1 MGQKEHQYGHLY
13 SAVWHYANSFTPAES
28 PQTCSE
34 LLTTVV
40 CLWRQNES
48 QACVQCT
55 RYCLRNENKC
65 PTRLYFELLVSHLI
79 LPYIFTQ
86 TKIVT
91 NNSLTKERAPH
102 NKAHWERDCE
112 EAFHQIFLQRG
123 TYLTKNHVL
132 IYFQLLCSST
142 KYQWVFFTWEYRWFC
157 TFWNYLTG
165 NSLLDSILVDI
176 INCRFIDYV

>member
-13 SAVWHYANSFTPAES
+13 SAVWHYANSFTPTES

-65 PTRLYFELLVSHLI
+65 CPTRLYFELLVSHLI

-91 NNSLTKERAPH
+91 NNSLTKEKAPH
-102 NKAHWERDCE
+102 NEAHWERDCE
-112 EAFHQIFLQRG
+112 EALHQIFLQRG
-123 TYLTKNHVL
+123 TYLIKIVCYYIFNYSVVL
-132 IYFQLLCSST
+132 QSINEFSLHGNIDDFALFEILL
-142 KYQWVFFTWEYRWFC
+142 
-157 TFWNYLTG
+157 
-165 NSLLDSILVDI
+165 LVTV
-176 INCRFIDYV
+176 Y

>member
-13 SAVWHYANSFTPAES
+13 SAVWHYANSFTPTES

-65 PTRLYFELLVSHLI
+65 CPTRLYFELLVSHLI

-91 NNSLTKERAPH
+91 NNSLTKERAQH
-102 NKAHWERDCE
+102 NEAHWERDCE

-123 TYLTKNHVL
+123 TYLTKIVCYYIFNYSVVL
-132 IYFQLLCSST
+132 QSINEFSLHGNNDDFALFEILL
-142 KYQWVFFTWEYRWFC
+142 
-157 TFWNYLTG
+157 
-165 NSLLDSILVDI
+165 LVTV
-176 INCRFIDYV
+176 Y

>member
-65 PTRLYFELLVSHLI
+65 CPTRLYFELLVSHLI

-102 NKAHWERDCE
+102 NEAHWERDCE

-123 TYLTKNHVL
+123 TYLTKIVCYYIFNYSVVL
-132 IYFQLLCSST
+132 QSINEFSLHGNNDDFALFEILLMVT
-142 KYQWVFFTWEYRWFC
+142 VY
-157 TFWNYLTG
+157 
-165 NSLLDSILVDI
+165 
-176 INCRFIDYV
+176 

>member
-65 PTRLYFELLVSHLI
+65 CPTRLYFELLVSHLI

-91 NNSLTKERAPH
+91 NNSLTKEKAPH
-102 NKAHWERDCE
+102 NEAHWERDCE

-123 TYLTKNHVL
+123 TYLTKIVCYYIFNYSVVL
-132 IYFQLLCSST
+132 QSINEFPLHGNNDDFALFEIILLVT
-142 KYQWVFFTWEYRWFC
+142 VY
-157 TFWNYLTG
+157 
-165 NSLLDSILVDI
+165 
-176 INCRFIDYV
+176 

>member
-65 PTRLYFELLVSHLI
+65 CPTRLYFELLVSHLI

-91 NNSLTKERAPH
+91 NNSLTKERAQH
-102 NKAHWERDCE
+102 NEAHWERDCE

-123 TYLTKNHVL
+123 TYLTKIVCYYIFNYSVVL
-132 IYFQLLCSST
+132 QSINEFPLHGNNDDFALFEIILLVT
-142 KYQWVFFTWEYRWFC
+142 VY
-157 TFWNYLTG
+157 
-165 NSLLDSILVDI
+165 
-176 INCRFIDYV
+176 

>member
-65 PTRLYFELLVSHLI
+65 CPTRLYFELLVSHLI

-102 NKAHWERDCE
+102 NEAHRERDCE

-123 TYLTKNHVL
+123 TYLTKIVCYYIFNYSVVL
-132 IYFQLLCSST
+132 QSINEFPLHGNNDDFALFEIILLVT
-142 KYQWVFFTWEYRWFC
+142 VY
-157 TFWNYLTG
+157 
-165 NSLLDSILVDI
+165 
-176 INCRFIDYV
+176 

>member
-13 SAVWHYANSFTPAES
+13 SAVWHYANSFTPTES

-123 TYLTKNHVL
+123 TYLTKIVGYYIFNYSVVL
-132 IYFQLLCSST
+132 QSINEFPLHGNNDDFALFEILL
-142 KYQWVFFTWEYRWFC
+142 
-157 TFWNYLTG
+157 
-165 NSLLDSILVDI
+165 LVTV
-176 INCRFIDYV
+176 Y

>member
-13 SAVWHYANSFTPAES
+13 SAVWHYANSFTPTES

-40 CLWRQNES
+40 CLWRQSES

-55 RYCLRNENKC
+55 RYCLRNENKCC

-123 TYLTKNHVL
+123 TYLTKIVGYYIFNYSVVL
-132 IYFQLLCSST
+132 QSINVFSLHGNNDDFALFEIILLVT
-142 KYQWVFFTWEYRWFC
+142 VY
-157 TFWNYLTG
+157 
-165 NSLLDSILVDI
+165 
-176 INCRFIDYV
+176 

>member
-123 TYLTKNHVL
+123 TYLTKIVCYYIFNYSVVL
-132 IYFQLLCSST
+132 QSINEFSLHGNNDDFALFEILL
-142 KYQWVFFTWEYRWFC
+142 
-157 TFWNYLTG
+157 
-165 NSLLDSILVDI
+165 LVTV
-176 INCRFIDYV
+176 Y

>member
-65 PTRLYFELLVSHLI
+65 CPTRLYFELLVSHLI

-102 NKAHWERDCE
+102 NEAHWERDCE

-123 TYLTKNHVL
+123 TYLTKIVCYYIFNYSVVL
-132 IYFQLLCSST
+132 QSINEFSLHGNIDDFALFEILL
-142 KYQWVFFTWEYRWFC
+142 
-157 TFWNYLTG
+157 
-165 NSLLDSILVDI
+165 LVTV
-176 INCRFIDYV
+176 Y

>member
-102 NKAHWERDCE
+102 NEAHWERDCE

-123 TYLTKNHVL
+123 TYLTKIVCYYIFNYSVVL
-132 IYFQLLCSST
+132 QSINEFSLHGNIDDFALFEILL
-142 KYQWVFFTWEYRWFC
+142 
-157 TFWNYLTG
+157 
-165 NSLLDSILVDI
+165 LVTV
-176 INCRFIDYV
+176 Y

>member
-13 SAVWHYANSFTPAES
+13 SAVWHYANSFTPTES

-65 PTRLYFELLVSHLI
+65 CPTRLYFELLVSHLI

-102 NKAHWERDCE
+102 NEAHWERDCE

-123 TYLTKNHVL
+123 TYLTNIVCYYIFNYSVVL
-132 IYFQLLCSST
+132 QSINEFPLHGNNDDFALFEILL
-142 KYQWVFFTWEYRWFC
+142 
-157 TFWNYLTG
+157 
-165 NSLLDSILVDI
+165 LVTV
-176 INCRFIDYV
+176 Y

>member
-65 PTRLYFELLVSHLI
+65 CPTRLYFELLVSHLI

-102 NKAHWERDCE
+102 NEAHWERDCE

-123 TYLTKNHVL
+123 TYLTKIVCYYIFNYSVVL
-132 IYFQLLCSST
+132 QSINEFPLHGNNDDFALFEIILLVT
-142 KYQWVFFTWEYRWFC
+142 VY
-157 TFWNYLTG
+157 
-165 NSLLDSILVDI
+165 
-176 INCRFIDYV
+176 

>member
-13 SAVWHYANSFTPAES
+13 SAVWHYANSFTPTES

-65 PTRLYFELLVSHLI
+65 CPTRLYFELLVSHLI

-91 NNSLTKERAPH
+91 NNSLTKESAPH
-102 NKAHWERDCE
+102 NEAHWERDCE

-123 TYLTKNHVL
+123 TYLTKIVGYYIFNYSVVL
-132 IYFQLLCSST
+132 QSINAFSLHGNNDDFALFEIILLVT
-142 KYQWVFFTWEYRWFC
+142 VY
-157 TFWNYLTG
+157 
-165 NSLLDSILVDI
+165 
-176 INCRFIDYV
+176 

>member
-91 NNSLTKERAPH
+91 NNSLTKEKAPH
-102 NKAHWERDCE
+102 NEAHWERDCE

-123 TYLTKNHVL
+123 TYLTKIVCYYIFNYSVVL
-132 IYFQLLCSST
+132 QSINEFPLHGNNDDFALFEIILLVT
-142 KYQWVFFTWEYRWFC
+142 VY
-157 TFWNYLTG
+157 
-165 NSLLDSILVDI
+165 
-176 INCRFIDYV
+176 

>member
-65 PTRLYFELLVSHLI
+65 CPTRLYFELLVSHLT

-102 NKAHWERDCE
+102 NEAHWERDCE

-123 TYLTKNHVL
+123 TYLTKIVCYYIFNYSVVL
-132 IYFQLLCSST
+132 QSINDFSLHGNIDDFALFEILL
-142 KYQWVFFTWEYRWFC
+142 
-157 TFWNYLTG
+157 
-165 NSLLDSILVDI
+165 LVTV
-176 INCRFIDYV
+176 Y

>member
-123 TYLTKNHVL
+123 TYLTKIVCYYIFNYSVVL
-132 IYFQLLCSST
+132 QSINEFPLHGNNDDFALFEIILLVT
-142 KYQWVFFTWEYRWFC
+142 VY
-157 TFWNYLTG
+157 
-165 NSLLDSILVDI
+165 
-176 INCRFIDYV
+176 